1 MMNVN
6 ISPCNV
12 YDCTIDG
19 CKSYAV
25 LSDFTDHKAAA
36 VMTSILLVLKNF
48 LVGGKTTINI
58 VSDSP
63 TSPSEIRRYFI

>member
-1 MMNVN
+1 MMNVS

-12 YDCTIDG
+12 YDCTTDG
-19 CKSYAV
+19 CKSYGG

-36 VMTSILLVLKNF
+36 VMTSILLVFNNF
-48 LVGGKTTINI
+48 LVGGKTAVNI

-63 TSPSEIRRYFI
+63 TSPSEIGRYFI